1 MSQTLTITRGL
12 PGCGKTTFATQMVD
26 ESENTWR
33 VNMDTLREMLWPGSH
48 ENFTSSRSFQRDR
61 IVAMMRDTLILE
73 LLEQGYSVVCDDTNL
88 SDFTVNQL
96 SNLAAS
102 AGVDFVVH
110 DMRDIDA
117 FTCIARDRVRG
128 ATRLRGRRVGVD
140 VIMDMAVRN
149 GLMQ

>member
-1 MSQTLTITRGL
+1 MTQTLTITRGL
-12 PGCGKTTFATQMVD
+12 PGCGKTTFATTMVEED
-26 ESENTWR
+26 ENTWR

-48 ENFTSSRSFQRDR
+48 QDYSSSRSSRRDR
-61 IVAMMRDTLILE
+61 IVVMMRDTLILD
-73 LLEQGYSVVCDDTNL
+73 LLEEGYSVVCDDTNL
-88 SDFTVNQL
+88 SDFTVNHL
-96 SNLAAS
+96 SSLAAI

-117 FTCIARDRVRG
+117 FTCIARDRMRG

-149 GLMQ
+149 GLML

>member
-1 MSQTLTITRGL
+1 MTQTLTITRGL
-12 PGCGKTTFATQMVD
+12 PGCGKITFATTMVEED
-26 ESENTWR
+26 ENTWR

-48 ENFTSSRSFQRDR
+48 QDYSSSRSSRRDR
-61 IVAMMRDTLILE
+61 IVVMMRDTLILD
-73 LLEQGYSVVCDDTNL
+73 LLEEGYSVVCDDTNL
-88 SDFTVNQL
+88 SDFTVNHL
-96 SNLAAS
+96 SSLAAI

-117 FTCIARDRVRG
+117 FTCIARDRMRG

-149 GLMQ
+149 GLML